1 MVNCWLFR
9 GIPIA
14 EAGPAAA
21 FAGRRKPDIRWPE
34 KAALIQLQPESL

>member
-14 EAGPAAA
+14 EAGRAAA
-21 FAGRRKPDIRWPE
+21 LPVDGN
-34 KAALIQLQPESL
+34 LI

>member
-14 EAGPAAA
+14 EAGPSTRAAIRMS
-21 FAGRRKPDIRWPE
+21 GREVLAKYSQPDRDEW
-34 KAALIQLQPESL
+34 AAV